1 MLTPTLA
8 RSDELAAACPSPR
21 AGACEARTTL
31 ESEQVLLRH
40 QTRGTMHRIR
50 EQSLRQSRVTAVF
63 EDHTLSFLL
72 AKDATLEELSDRLAD
87 LDRQHR
93 GWPVAITVKFSSR
106 NAGSHRIRRPAGVSG
121 CVNA

>member
-1 MLTPTLA
+1 
-8 RSDELAAACPSPR
+8 
-21 AGACEARTTL
+21 
-31 ESEQVLLRH
+31 
-40 QTRGTMHRIR
+40 MHWIR